1 MLSDYLLKTK
11 DTPPLT
17 RPYRGNF
24 WVIKDNKLTTLE
36 FASNKETKWEDV
48 PLDSYYRITTN
59 GSSLKGTY
67 VLIGEYCL
75 YCDYVRLSL
84 PSDRFYIKGTI
95 GSNDFT
101 VVPFNASNL
110 LQNTIKRN
118 PYYTCV
124 SDPSQTSSKYHIN
137 INSDG
142 MFVDFT
148 SYSETKTE
156 LCYYAS
162 SIFTPAI
169 PLYPG
174 YEVEVSISAY
184 STAIE
189 FLITSY
195 RLN

>member
-1 MLSDYLLKTK
+1 MKTK

-36 FASNKETKWEDV
+36 FAYDKETKWEDV
-48 PLDSYYRITTN
+48 PLDSYYQITSG
-59 GSSLKGTY
+59 GSYLRDSY

-75 YCDYVRLSL
+75 YCEYVRLLL
-84 PSDRFYIKGTI
+84 PSDRFYIKGII
-95 GSNDFT
+95 GSTDFT

-110 LQNTIKRN
+110 LQNTLKLN
-118 PYYTCV
+118 PRYKCV

-148 SYSETKTE
+148 NYLETKTE

-162 SIFTPAI
+162 SIFTPSI

-174 YEVEVSISAY
+174 YEVEVSISAFT
-184 STAIE
+184 TAIE